1 MPATYEPITTTTLV
15 SATNTITFTGI
26 SQAYTDLVLVFN
38 GSESGASN
46 PELRVGS
53 GSIDTGSNY
62 SWTFMGG
69 DGSSA
74 TSSRAANATSINPAW
89 NPGANT
95 DYLAIY
101 HFQNYS
107 NTTTYKTVLIRSNDT
122 TGRAVVE
129 VALWRSNSAINQ
141 IRIYDDYN
149 NMKIG
154 TTLTLYGIKAA

>member
-26 SQAYTDLVLVFN
+26 SQAYTDLVLVFD

-62 SWTFMGG
+62 SWTFVGG

-74 TSSRAANATSINPAW
+74 TSSRSANTTSINPAW
-89 NPGANT
+89 NPST
-95 DYLAIY
+95 DSRYLAIY

-107 NTTTYKTVLIRSNDT
+107 NTTTFKTMLIRGNDT

-129 VALWRSNSAINQ
+129 VALWRSTSAINQ